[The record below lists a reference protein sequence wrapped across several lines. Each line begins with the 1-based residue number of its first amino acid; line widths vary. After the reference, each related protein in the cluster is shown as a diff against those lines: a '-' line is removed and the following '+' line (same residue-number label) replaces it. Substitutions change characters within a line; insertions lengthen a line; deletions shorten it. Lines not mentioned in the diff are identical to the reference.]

1 MNYPGK
7 YIEINFIYEN
17 SISINI
23 SWIIHTARLPK
34 LYWWWD
40 TVALVILRQYISN
53 LCLITLTTKE
63 QMKS

>member
-17 SISINI
+17 SISRYIP
-23 SWIIHTARLPK
+23 WIIHTARLPK
-34 LYWWWD
+34 LHWRWD
-40 TVALVILRQYISN
+40 TVVPVILRQYISN

-63 QMKS
+63 QMRS